1 MRFALLPDKICFT
14 IALYHIGRSKC
25 RKSMEYP
32 LREIRP
38 ALAFQCLF
46 PCLGLFVGY
55 GRGDPISSDGATKGR
70 SQLEVSESSRFD
82 DIITLGLSS
91 RAPCPRR
98 GQRAGNRPSYGP
110 SAIRRGRIRRV
121 QGHRQNT
128 ARHAACQLRPA
139 QRQRGSPLLEARR
152 PVAWS

>member
-25 RKSMEYP
+25 RKAMEYP

-55 GRGDPISSDGATKGR
+55 GRGIGA
-70 SQLEVSESSRFD
+70 D
-82 DIITLGLSS
+82 
-91 RAPCPRR
+91 A
-98 GQRAGNRPSYGP
+98 GQE
-110 SAIRRGRIRRV
+110 
-121 QGHRQNT
+121 QNT
-128 ARHAACQLRPA
+128 QHCKGYDRFFHFFSPSMIAGGFAQSPYGKTAC
-139 QRQRGSPLLEARR
+139 
-152 PVAWS
+152 